1 MANFYIAVNNDMY
14 SSSNQQL
21 KNNVRSI
28 AEAVVI
34 ATMTDIRGYHTRVSY
49 AGTTEVG
56 WCGVSIVRLDLK
68 KPSSQDLEIK
78 EIGGHDKVHM
88 YITCIDEKLR

>member
-1 MANFYIAVNNDMY
+1 MGGGISVVGVCIKSLFPVVSFYIAVNNDMY

-34 ATMTDIRGYHTRVSY
+34 ATMTDIRGYHARVPRKL
-49 AGTTEVG
+49 ADA
-56 WCGVSIVRLDLK
+56 VSLLSVLTSRSPQAKI
-68 KPSSQDLEIK
+68 
-78 EIGGHDKVHM
+78 
-88 YITCIDEKLR
+88 Y